1 MAQSI
6 RARNVSEVACSSDVH
21 DSLPR
26 RICCKSPGG
35 ICGSFLCTVQRSR
48 TMLKGACRGYYVEDR
63 SPGSDYW
70 LTATN
75 SGSCP
80 FSALL
85 NMPEDETLIFICGIT
100 FYAHGV
106 SCPLSVIQL
115 SQGELVSKQLYCS
128 SRSPVMHIRETDV
141 NDGEFDARRAR
152 RTKDPFSYPEDSL
165 SFFDFGFP
173 P

>member
-1 MAQSI
+1 MI
-6 RARNVSEVACSSDVH
+6 LYRGVYVVSHLEESA
-21 DSLPR
+21 
-26 RICCKSPGG
+26 
-35 ICGSFLCTVQRSR
+35 
-48 TMLKGACRGYYVEDR
+48 DR

-115 SQGELVSKQLYCS
+115 SQGRVEATLLFFTFS
-128 SRSPVMHIRETDV
+128 SYAHSGNRRE
-141 NDGEFDARRAR
+141 
-152 RTKDPFSYPEDSL
+152 
-165 SFFDFGFP
+165 
-173 P
+173 

>member
-85 NMPEDETLIFICGIT
+85 NMPEDETLIFICLYMRDYVLCPWRVLPIIRYPT
-100 FYAHGV
+100 FSRGTRVEATLLFFTFSSYAHSGN
-106 SCPLSVIQL
+106 
-115 SQGELVSKQLYCS
+115 
-128 SRSPVMHIRETDV
+128 RRE
-141 NDGEFDARRAR
+141 
-152 RTKDPFSYPEDSL
+152 
-165 SFFDFGFP
+165 
-173 P
+173 